1 MINLTPKTSLKK
13 SMIKDTSFTLSPKK
27 WLRRYRE
34 NETGIAAIEFA
45 IIAPI
50 MIGMYFGLAEVATA
64 ISVDRRISHG
74 TNIAADLVTQLPA
87 VDENEMTEIIAAAIR
102 VMEVQNPAGI
112 HMQIESFIL
121 PSAGQPATSLGRIF
135 VNDPFDPSQPDDP
148 NDPTDTDNPED
159 AIFEFFNPA
168 SLDPTLLNETSG
180 IVVARAK
187 YEYETLNLRYL
198 DSTITFEETF
208 RLKPRASDSVAIT
221 PTIISCEATSFK
233 DVTCS

>member
-1 MINLTPKTSLKK
+1 MLKFTPRSSLKK
-13 SMIKDTSFTLSPKK
+13 STTKDNSFTLSPTK

-50 MIGMYFGLAEVATA
+50 MIGMYFGLAEVASA

-74 TNIAADLVTQLPA
+74 ANVAGDLVTQLPM
-87 VDENEMTEIIAAAIR
+87 VDSDEMAEIVAAAIR
-102 VMEVQNPAGI
+102 VMEVPNPDSI
-112 HMQIESFIL
+112 HIQIESFIL
-121 PSAGQPATSLGRIF
+121 PSAGQPATSLGRVF

-159 AIFEFFNPA
+159 AIFEFYNPA
-168 SLDPTLLNETSG
+168 SLDATLLNDTSG
-180 IVVARAK
+180 IVVTRAQ

-198 DSTITFEETF
+198 DTTITFEETF
-208 RLKPRASDSVAIT
+208 LLKPRQSDSVEIL
-221 PTIISCEATSFK
+221 PNIISCTATSFK
-233 DVTCS
+233 DVTCT